1 MAGRD
6 IKQVDALCRELNM
19 TDEEEWGF
27 RDYIHELK
35 DSGHYGS
42 KKNGD
47 FTYKELRQLAREYL
61 GLTDE

>member
-6 IKQVDALCRELNM
+6 IKQVDAVVHMFNM
-19 TDEEEWGF
+19 TDEEDWGF

-47 FTYKELRQLAREYL
+47 FTFRELVQHAREYL